1 VGISAITFAFN
12 INLSTGYIATPVKL
26 TPRLMAKA
34 LTQSYKKDLSDF
46 DNNHPGPAWAKNNPT
61 TILTDPEFEK
71 LNPNVPTS
79 TKSGSPLAP
88 LLTEDHSAVN
98 QQVWAW
104 IQSDKV
110 ARDWLAGKP
119 DENGMVVNPNYK
131 KLKLNNPPALDS
143 YPRADPTCFNYG
155 KSADSPPKDEI
166 KCALDQLP

>member
-1 VGISAITFAFN
+1 
-12 INLSTGYIATPVKL
+12 
-26 TPRLMAKA
+26 MAKA

-46 DNNHPGPAWAKNNPT
+46 DNNHPGPAWAKNNPA
-61 TILTDPEFEK
+61 TILQDPEFEK

-104 IQSDKV
+104 IQSDKA

-119 DENGMVVNPNYK
+119 DENGMVVNPNY
-131 KLKLNNPPALDS
+131 NSDTVATATGPARAVGPPD
-143 YPRADPTCFNYG
+143 RAVATAITH
-155 KSADSPPKDEI
+155 ADGFTQKQVAAMYD
-166 KCALDQLP
+166 KCARQIVNGVTYDP